1 MNCRRLLLVLV
12 LALSV
17 SLGAAQSTAGGAAE
31 VEQLQVRREGA
42 DVTIQVILTGT
53 VKPSIETAIN
63 PDRLV
68 LVLPGTLSDA
78 KQKHFPLDANGVR
91 GVRMGLNTAN
101 PPVTRLVVDL
111 NEAHSYTLNAEGN
124 TITLRVQATETASA
138 GRRNG
143 PAPAASAPL
152 MDVFRHKPQTATTE
166 SAAAPAPI
174 PVPPKLPPIN

>member
-1 MNCRRLLLVLV
+1 MNRTRLVLV
-12 LALSV
+12 LLLVA

-31 VEQLQVRREGA
+31 IEQLQVKREGA
-42 DVTIQVILTGT
+42 EGTIQVILTSS
-53 VKPSIETAIN
+53 VKPTVDTAIN

-91 GVRMGLNTAN
+91 GVRVGLNSAN
-101 PPVTRLVVDL
+101 PPVTRLAVDL

-138 GRRNG
+138 ARRNR
-143 PAPAASAPL
+143 PAPAASAAL
-152 MDVFRHKPQTATTE
+152 MDVLRLQPVTARTD
-166 SAAAPAPI
+166 SPGAA
-174 PVPPKLPPIN
+174 

>member
-12 LALSV
+12 LALLV

-31 VEQLQVRREGA
+31 VEQLQVKREGA
-42 DVTIQVILTGT
+42 DVMIQVILTGT

-78 KQKHFPLDANGVR
+78 KQKHFPLDANGVS

-101 PPVTRLVVDL
+101 PPVTRVVVDL
-111 NEAHSYTLNAEGN
+111 DSAHPYSLSSEGN
-124 TITLRVQATETASA
+124 TITLRVQ
-138 GRRNG
+138 
-143 PAPAASAPL
+143 P
-152 MDVFRHKPQTATTE
+152 VE
-166 SAAAPAPI
+166 SAVARRQGP
-174 PVPPKLPPIN
+174 